1 MTEEDEKVFDV
12 VYIKRIVVSVTAKK
26 QFIKW
31 NGFKVELYFISN
43 IFTFVLHQ

>member
-26 QFIKW
+26 NLSSEMDLQKNYI
-31 NGFKVELYFISN
+31 L
-43 IFTFVLHQ
+43 